1 MQMHGTTAQG
11 SSPVVL
17 KRPALNVPVHFA
29 ADRPDF
35 PENMVSVCICS
46 LAHQVLYMHQ
56 AVTTTS
62 MLPLLPTR
70 DVGVAGDGC
79 CPAAGC

>member
-1 MQMHGTTAQG
+1 MHGTTAQG

-29 ADRPDF
+29 ADRPVF

-46 LAHQVLYMHQ
+46 LAHQVLYASGCHHHLHV
-56 AVTTTS
+56 AV
-62 MLPLLPTR
+62 
-70 DVGVAGDGC
+70 VADT
-79 CPAAGC
+79 